1 MPKISQLVRCKAK
14 IQSHMY
20 LHSKLMLISKM
31 LFTSPYSLYTFIS
44 SFYLTSLTKD
54 LKQFLVI
61 YNTRMHISHKVQGRK
76 TLNSGVGNQWPVE
89 MMKVKKMIIPKQKT
103 NKTTK
108 RRHSKWIQKGS
119 EFSGREGGKENLHE
133 SHSSHGKVRRRN
145 GKSYQIIRGVYPVIC
160 YCVTDHPKP

>member
-1 MPKISQLVRCKAK
+1 MPKISQLLRCKAK
-14 IQSHMY
+14 IQNHVY

-54 LKQFLVI
+54 LKQFLVK

-103 NKTTK
+103 KQTK
-108 RRHSKWIQKGS
+108 QQREEIQKEYKRVLS
-119 EFSGREGGKENLHE
+119 FLEE
-133 SHSSHGKVRRRN
+133 KVERKITMNPIALMVR
-145 GKSYQIIRGVYPVIC
+145 
-160 YCVTDHPKP
+160 